1 MLETYGILT
10 GWWLLSV
17 VVLNLINFQE
27 LWVRHYK
34 GEMGTVKP

>member
-1 MLETYGILT
+1 MLEAYGILT

-34 GEMGTVKP
+34 GEMATVKP